1 LAELFNDNGF
11 DFRFQNG
18 VYYFESREEVE
29 RAKDIIAQFDSS
41 MVMPRFG
48 IYDYGYGSGNSTTVD
63 VDLSR
68 TNAGISENVDSLV
81 DMQRLAGL
89 AK

>member
-1 LAELFNDNGF
+1 
-11 DFRFQNG
+11 
-18 VYYFESREEVE
+18 
-29 RAKDIIAQFDSS
+29 
-41 MVMPRFG
+41 MPRFG

-68 TNAGISENVDSLV
+68 PNAGISENADSLV

-89 AK
+89 TK